1 MESLFG
7 IGPMELAFIFLLA
20 FILLGP
26 RDLPRLAYQLG
37 RWARQAQLLYAE
49 FRREW
54 EAEVREWEAEVQEVA
69 REVEQAATTP
79 PETFLP
85 PTVATYQLP
94 PSSGITHADPSSS
107 EPGEGR

>member
-20 FILLGP
+20 FVLLGP

-37 RWARQAQLLYAE
+37 RWIRQAQLLYAE

-54 EAEVREWEAEVQEVA
+54 EAEVQEAS
-69 REVEQAATTP
+69 REVEWAVQDQPKVTLP
-79 PETFLP
+79 PEA
-85 PTVATYQLP
+85 ATYQLP
-94 PSSGITHADPSSS
+94 SLSGTADANPSTTDRP
-107 EPGEGR
+107 EDR

>member
-54 EAEVREWEAEVQEVA
+54 EAEVQEVA

-94 PSSGITHADPSSS
+94 PSSGITHADPSTP
-107 EPGEGR
+107 EPGESR

>member
-54 EAEVREWEAEVQEVA
+54 EAEVQEVA
-69 REVEQAATTP
+69 REVEQARHNAP
-79 PETFLP
+79 RDLP
-85 PTVATYQLP
+85 PANRRHLSAASLLGDHPCGPLVLGA
-94 PSSGITHADPSSS
+94 
-107 EPGEGR
+107 GEGR

>member
-1 MESLFG
+1 MDSLFG

-37 RWARQAQLLYAE
+37 RWIRQAQLLYAE

-54 EAEVREWEAEVQEVA
+54 EAEVKEVSRELE
-69 REVEQAATTP
+69 RAASGPPTLDLP
-79 PETFLP
+79 PEAAAYRLP
-85 PTVATYQLP
+85 
-94 PSSGITHADPSSS
+94 S
-107 EPGEGR
+107 PGETAHAHPSATDTSEKH

>member
-54 EAEVREWEAEVQEVA
+54 EAEVQEVT
-69 REVEQAATTP
+69 REVERAAAPP
-79 PETFLP
+79 PEISIP

-94 PSSGITHADPSSS
+94 PSSEITHADPSTSK
-107 EPGEGR
+107 PGESR

>member
-54 EAEVREWEAEVQEVA
+54 EAEVQEVA
-69 REVEQAATTP
+69 REVERAAATP
-79 PETFLP
+79 LEPSLP
-85 PTVATYQLP
+85 PMMATYQLP
-94 PSSGITHADPSSS
+94 SSTGTTHVDPSTPK
-107 EPGEGR
+107 PGESR

>member
-1 MESLFG
+1 MDSLFG

-37 RWARQAQLLYAE
+37 RWARQAQELYAE

-54 EAEVREWEAEVQEVA
+54 EAEVERATIEAPEV
-69 REVEQAATTP
+69 P
-79 PETFLP
+79 LP
-85 PTVATYQLP
+85 PSVAAYQLP
-94 PSSGITHADPSSS
+94 PDPGTAHAHPSS
-107 EPGEGR
+107 PNPPPAA

>member
-1 MESLFG
+1 MDSLFG

-37 RWARQAQLLYAE
+37 RWIRQAQLLYAE

-54 EAEVREWEAEVQEVA
+54 EAEVQEVS
-69 REVEQAATTP
+69 REIERTTSELPEVALP
-79 PETFLP
+79 PE
-85 PTVATYQLP
+85 AAAYQL
-94 PSSGITHADPSSS
+94 PSSS
-107 EPGEGR
+107 ETAYAHPSTTDRPKER

>member
-1 MESLFG
+1 MDSLFG

-37 RWARQAQLLYAE
+37 RWIRQAQLLYEE

-54 EAEVREWEAEVQEVA
+54 EAEVREASREIERATSEPPEVA
-69 REVEQAATTP
+69 LP
-79 PETFLP
+79 PE
-85 PTVATYQLP
+85 AAAYQLP
-94 PSSGITHADPSSS
+94 PSSGTTYANPPTTERSQDRESSHT
-107 EPGEGR
+107 

>member
-54 EAEVREWEAEVQEVA
+54 EAEVQEIS
-69 REVEQAATTP
+69 REVEQATTTP
-79 PETFLP
+79 PETSLP